1 MTQKTDK
8 KKLTTKQQL
17 FVQEYIVDFNA
28 TQAAI
33 RAGYSKKS
41 ASVIAAQ
48 NLAKLYISEAIAEA
62 MEGRILRTKVDADYV
77 LHKAV
82 QYLETSMKD
91 FLVVPEDGGMPY
103 FDLSQATPE
112 QLAAIDTLQLDTV
125 KERDG
130 VDEDGKP
137 ATVTV
142 RKIRLSIPKRKEML
156 ELIGKH
162 VNVQAFREQVGIGN
176 PDGSNIDKNWVVEVV
191 PGKPKPV
198 DP

>member
-8 KKLTTKQQL
+8 KKLTAKQQL

-62 MEGRILRTKVDADYV
+62 MKGRILRTQVDADYV
-77 LHKAV
+77 LIKAV

-112 QLAAIDTLQLDTV
+112 QLEAIDTLQLDTV

-137 ATVTV
+137 AMVTV

-162 VNVQAFREQVGIGN
+162 VDVQAFRERFSFSLDEIKDMTTEELEAIVAGRRG
-176 PDGSNIDKNWVVEVV
+176 DKT
-191 PGKPKPV
+191 
-198 DP
+198 